1 MRGKF
6 TLFFCAL
13 AIGIGFSGATPKAAA
28 DDENDCRGTPSEA
41 IVTLPAPLRKWGQI
55 ECTPYGHILVGRDG
69 WVWAQ
74 LDGGSKVFVPSQMVD
89 RDPELLGNTS
99 YFTAIEVSQLDNE
112 ITEGALRLF
121 EAGLD
126 MSEKA
131 EGYRLDA
138 TSVSGSKLTL
148 YFFDFGSFAGGMWCP
163 DGECFADTRFMIMA
177 SPHNPQDGSV

>member
-6 TLFFCAL
+6 ALFLCSL
-13 AIGIGFSGATPKAAA
+13 AIALGTGGAAPKAA
-28 DDENDCRGTPSEA
+28 DDENDCTGTPLEA
-41 IVTLPAPLRKWGQI
+41 VVTLPAPLRKWGQI

-69 WVWAQ
+69 WVWAR
-74 LDGGSKVFVPSQMVD
+74 LDGGSQAFVPSQMVE
-89 RDPELLGNTS
+89 RDPAPLGNTS
-99 YFTAIEVSQLDNE
+99 YFTALDVAPLNDDA
-112 ITEGALRLF
+112 TEGALRLF

-131 EGYRLDA
+131 SGYRLDA
-138 TSVSGSKLTL
+138 TSVSGQRVTL

-177 SPHNPQDGSV
+177 KEHKPQDGSV